1 MRRKHRKNLTQK
13 QKLLYFIGLLLVIDL
28 IIGIILWNRGTE
40 SRFDPQILNAARQYD
55 IDPALVKAV
64 IWQESRFK
72 PDAVGTVGEIGLM
85 QIRPLTAQEWRTD
98 NKIAS
103 FPDNHLF
110 DPQTNIFIGAWYLKK
125 MLKRYSNT
133 DDPLPYALCDY
144 NAGRRKVLEWCI
156 GSASTNSAKFMEQI
170 TYPTTKKYVQNVREK
185 TKYYSR
191 KSWKRSSLPGG
202 SVF

>member
-1 MRRKHRKNLTQK
+1 MRHKRRKPLTQK
-13 QKLLYFIGLLLVIDL
+13 QKLLSFTGLLLVIDVIVCL
-28 IIGIILWNRGTE
+28 IWWNRGDE

-98 NKIAS
+98 NKIAA

-110 DPQTNIFIGAWYLKK
+110 NPQTNIFIGAWYLKK

-144 NAGRRKVLEWCI
+144 NAGRRKVLEWAS
-156 GSASTNSAKFMEQI
+156 GSASTNSAEFMDRI
-170 TYPTTKKYVQNVREK
+170 TYPTTKKYVQNVK
-185 TKYYSR
+185 QKSKYYSR
-191 KSWKRSSLPGG
+191 RSWKRSSLPGG
-202 SVF
+202 SVY

>member
-1 MRRKHRKNLTQK
+1 MGRKRRKPLTQK
-13 QKLLYFIGLLLVIDL
+13 QKLLSFIGLLLVIDVIVCL
-28 IIGIILWNRGTE
+28 IWWNRGDE

-98 NKIAS
+98 NKIAA

-110 DPQTNIFIGAWYLKK
+110 NPQTNIFIGAWYLKK

-144 NAGRRKVLEWCI
+144 NAGRRKVLEWAS
-156 GSASTNSAKFMEQI
+156 GSASTNSAEFMDRI
-170 TYPTTKKYVQNVREK
+170 TYPTTKKYVQNVK
-185 TKYYSR
+185 QKSKYYSR
-191 KSWKRSSLPGG
+191 RSWKRSSLPGG
-202 SVF
+202 SVY

>member
-1 MRRKHRKNLTQK
+1 MGRKRRKPLTQK
-13 QKLLYFIGLLLVIDL
+13 QKLLSFIGLLLVIDVIVCL
-28 IIGIILWNRGTE
+28 IWWNRGDE

-98 NKIAS
+98 NKIAA

-110 DPQTNIFIGAWYLKK
+110 NPQTNIFIGAWYLKK

-144 NAGRRKVLEWCI
+144 NAGRRKVLEWAS
-156 GSASTNSAKFMEQI
+156 GSASTNSAAFMDRI
-170 TYPTTKKYVQNVREK
+170 TYPTTKKYVQNVK
-185 TKYYSR
+185 QKSKYYSR
-191 KSWKRSSLPGG
+191 RSWKRSSLPGG
-202 SVF
+202 SVY

>member
-1 MRRKHRKNLTQK
+1 MGRKRRKPLTQK
-13 QKLLYFIGLLLVIDL
+13 QKLLSFIGLLLVIDVIICL
-28 IIGIILWNRGTE
+28 IWWNRGDE

-98 NKIAS
+98 NKIAA

-110 DPQTNIFIGAWYLKK
+110 NPQTNIFIGAWYLKK

-144 NAGRRKVLEWCI
+144 NAGRRKVLEWAS
-156 GSASTNSAKFMEQI
+156 GSASTNSAEFMDRI
-170 TYPTTKKYVQNVREK
+170 TYSTTKKYVQNVK
-185 TKYYSR
+185 QKSKYYSR
-191 KSWKRSSLPGG
+191 RSWKRSSLPGG
-202 SVF
+202 SVY